1 MGQDFHVCQ
10 TKPGGVQ
17 QAGGFIISGVQR
29 AMNAMEHCITKRPA
43 LQPISRFSS
52 LKIPPILILRRRH
65 ASFSASK
72 TDYRPKKT
80 AAL

>member
-52 LKIPPILILRRRH
+52 FKNSSNIDSAPQERQL
-65 ASFSASK
+65 FSK
-72 TDYRPKKT
+72 
-80 AAL
+80 

>member
-52 LKIPPILILRRRH
+52 FKN
-65 ASFSASK
+65 FSNIDSAPQARQLFTK
-72 TDYRPKKT
+72 
-80 AAL
+80 

>member
-43 LQPISRFSS
+43 LQPISRYSSNIDSAPQARQLFS
-52 LKIPPILILRRRH
+52 K
-65 ASFSASK
+65 
-72 TDYRPKKT
+72 
-80 AAL
+80 

>member
-29 AMNAMEHCITKRPA
+29 AVNALDHCITQRPA
-43 LQPISRFSS
+43 LQPLSRLSS
-52 LKIPPILILRRRH
+52 LINSSNIDSAPQARQL
-65 ASFSASK
+65 FSK
-72 TDYRPKKT
+72 
-80 AAL
+80 